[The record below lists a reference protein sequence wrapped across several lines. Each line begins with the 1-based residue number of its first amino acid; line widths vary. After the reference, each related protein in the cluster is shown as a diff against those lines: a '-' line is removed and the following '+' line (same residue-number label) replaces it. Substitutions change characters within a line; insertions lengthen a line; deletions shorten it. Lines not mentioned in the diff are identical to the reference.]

1 MIERNAEKLSE
12 FLGEKKY
19 MVGDNVVFSD
29 FCMFEILD
37 GMNFMSKGEA
47 LKKHK
52 NLQDYFERMTKLPG
66 FDEYWKD
73 DEKCNKR
80 PFRMLDSKFIDEN
93 GST

>member
-1 MIERNAEKLSE
+1 
-12 FLGEKKY
+12 

-29 FCMFEILD
+29 FCMFEIID

-47 LKKHK
+47 LKNHK
-52 NLQDYFERMTKLPG
+52 NLADYFERMTKLPG

-73 DEKCNKR
+73 DAKCNKR
-80 PFRMLDSKFIDEN
+80 PFRMLDSKFLDEN